1 MKPLLF
7 ALATGD
13 LKYTMW
19 LCNYSNEHKDKKE
32 TAACLAVNANSRKYS
47 LV

>member
-1 MKPLLF
+1 M
-7 ALATGD
+7 T
-13 LKYTMW
+13 
-19 LCNYSNEHKDKKE
+19 SNTQRDCVIIQMNKDKKE